1 LIKLDIGMLKNYF
14 KTAWRS
20 LMRFKVFTLINILGL
35 AIGISAA
42 LVIYLIVHYD
52 FTFDQFEKDNDRIYR
67 VVSDMKFSGN
77 PYHNSGVPAPVAEA
91 VRNELTGIEVVAAFH
106 QHDSETKVIIPGNT
120 KQPLVLKNQDNLI
133 FADANYFKL
142 IPYEWI
148 AGSANSALNDPLKVV
163 LTDKSAKLYF
173 PDLRADQVVGRQV
186 IYDSVA
192 TTVTGVV
199 KTLSQNSDFIFR
211 DFISLST
218 ISTTGLK
225 KNYSW
230 GNWGMTNGGSQLYVK
245 LNPGITPQQIEKQLR
260 ALNARYVKKHKGFE
274 SAFVLQPLSDV
285 HFSTDYRNYDG
296 RLASRGT
303 LYGLLVVALFL
314 LLLGSINFINLSTAH
329 ASQRAKEIGIRKTMG
344 STRAQL
350 IVQFLSETFLI
361 TLLATILSII
371 LAPLLFNIFSGFI
384 PKDLHFSLLHQP
396 DLIVFMI
403 VLVITVSVLSGFY
416 PSWILSRYNPVLVLK
431 NQAYANT
438 GKTRRAWIRQ
448 SLTVF
453 QFLIA
458 QFFIMGTFLV
468 AKQIHYTLNKDLGFK
483 KDAILNISTPFSKQ
497 PNNRIVLLNRIK
509 TMPGIEMVSLGGNAP
524 ATNGANSGQVSYKDG
539 KKEIQLDVQFKY
551 GDPNYLALYHIKLLA
566 GNNTHESDTV
576 KEAIVNETY
585 AHMIGF
591 KNATDAVGKTLDW
604 SNVKLPI
611 IGVMRDFN
619 QESLHAAIRPLIF
632 TGASSNSYE
641 LHIALGPEN
650 AEGTAWKTTIDKIG
664 KAYKDI
670 YPEDDFEYEF
680 YDKRIAGFYEKEQHI
695 SSLLTWATGLAI
707 FISCLGLLGLVIY
720 TTNLRTKEI
729 GIRKVLGASV
739 THLVTIL
746 SADFV
751 KLVLISSI
759 VASPVA
765 WYAMNKWLQ
774 NYAYRTSINWW
785 IFALSGAVMVLIAL
799 VTLSFQT
806 IRTAIAN
813 PVDSLKNE

>member
-1 LIKLDIGMLKNYF
+1 MLKNYF

-35 AIGISAA
+35 AIGISASM
-42 LVIYLIVHYD
+42 VIYLIVHYD
-52 FTFDQFEKDNDRIYR
+52 FTFDKFENDNARIYR

-77 PYHNSGVPAPVAEA
+77 PYHNSGVPAPVGEA
-91 VRNELTGIEVVAAFH
+91 VRNELSGISLVSAFH
-106 QHDSETKVIIPGNT
+106 QHNSETKVIIPGNT
-120 KQPLVLKNQDNLI
+120 KQPLVLKNQGDII
-133 FADANYFKL
+133 FADVNYFKL

-148 AGSANSALNDPLKVV
+148 AGSANTALNDPLKVV
-163 LTDKSAKLYF
+163 LTEKSAKLYF
-173 PDLRADQVVGRQV
+173 PDLRADQVIGRQV

-199 KTLSQNSDFIFR
+199 KTLSRNTDFIFH

-218 ISTTGLK
+218 IPATGLK

-230 GNWGMTNGGSQLYVK
+230 GNWGMTNGSSQLYVK
-245 LNPGITPQQIEKQLR
+245 LNPGITKQQIEKQL
-260 ALNARYVKKHKGFE
+260 AGINTKYVKKHKGFE
-274 SAFVLQPLSDV
+274 SAFNLQPLSDV
-285 HFSTDYRNYDG
+285 HFNADYRNYNG
-296 RLASRGT
+296 RLANKPT
-303 LYGLLVVALFL
+303 LYGLLIVAAFL

-344 STRAQL
+344 STKAQL
-350 IVQFLSETFLI
+350 ILQFLSETFLI

-371 LAPLLFNIFSGFI
+371 LAPVLLSIFSGFI
-384 PKDLHFSLLHQP
+384 PKDLHFNLLHQP
-396 DLIVFMI
+396 DLIMFMI
-403 VLVITVSVLSGFY
+403 LLVVTVSVLSGFY
-416 PSWILSRYNPVLVLK
+416 PSWVLSRYNPILVLK

-438 GKTRRAWIRQ
+438 GKTRRVWIRK
-448 SLTVF
+448 SLTIF

-483 KDAILNISTPFSKQ
+483 KDAIITLSTPFSKQ
-497 PNNRIVLLNRIK
+497 LNSRFVLLNKLKSI
-509 TMPGIEMVSLGGNAP
+509 PGIELVSLGGNPP
-524 ATNGANSGQVSYKDG
+524 ATMGANSGQVSYKDG

-551 GDPNYLALYHIKLLA
+551 GDPNYLKLYHLKLLA
-566 GNNTHESDTV
+566 GTNTHESDTV
-576 KEAIVNETY
+576 KEVIVNETY

-604 SNVKLPI
+604 SGVKLPI
-611 IGVMRDFN
+611 VGVMRDFN
-619 QESLHAAIRPLIF
+619 QESLHSEIRPLMF

-641 LHIALGPEN
+641 LHVALGPEN
-650 AEGTAWKTTIDKIG
+650 ADGTAWKNTIDKIG

-670 YPEDDFEYEF
+670 YPEEDFDYDF
-680 YDKRIAGFYEKEQHI
+680 YDKRIEGFYHSEQQI

-739 THLVTIL
+739 ANLVAIL
-746 SADFV
+746 STDFI
-751 KLVLISSI
+751 KLVLMSFII
-759 VASPVA
+759 ALPVA

-774 NYAYRTSINWW
+774 NFAYRTSINWW
-785 IFALSGAVMVLIAL
+785 IFALSGALMILIAL
-799 VTLSFQT
+799 ATLSFQT
-806 IRTAIAN
+806 VKAAIAN
-813 PVDSLKNE
+813 PVNSLKNE